1 MVLDLIVFLGLS
13 CSVIMFVVF
22 LLHQLHGHVV
32 CKHSFLPVP
41 QQQERLPV
49 SLLPLTAY
57 HHSLFS
63 DKDLSF
69 SMLIALNFLTS
80 EFCRAAAT
88 LFLLYFFIFLIFLL
102 FLYVSCVSCMKHI
115 NNLALHVVC
124 CFNRNSSVLHLL
136 RSLIYL

>member
-1 MVLDLIVFLGLS
+1 MVLDLIVLLGLS
-13 CSVIMFVVF
+13 CSVILFVVF

-32 CKHSFLPVP
+32 CKHSFLPAP
-41 QQQERLPV
+41 QQQKRLPV
-49 SLLPLTAY
+49 SLLPLIAY
-57 HHSLFS
+57 RHSLFS

-88 LFLLYFFIFLIFLL
+88 LSVIFFHLSDFLL

-136 RSLIYL
+136 WSLIYL